1 MMVVVV
7 ICYCPSKTVPSIL
20 FKPEFYRARVVLEQ
34 LPFILPFQLRVNTF
48 RQFIKRDKE
57 AEGLDRDDAPSQH
70 IIIKRSRLVE
80 DGFQMLS
87 PFTARELRQTI
98 RVKFYNDLGTVK

>member
-1 MMVVVV
+1 MLNP
-7 ICYCPSKTVPSIL
+7 IRPNQDKT
-20 FKPEFYRARVVLEQ
+20 
-34 LPFILPFQLRVNTF
+34 
-48 RQFIKRDKE
+48 QFIPFDP
-57 AEGLDRDDAPSQH
+57 EGLNRDDAPSQH

-98 RVKFYNDLGTVK
+98 RVKFYNDLGKFLK